1 MASIKNKGPLLYFS
15 KFGGEQPIPPEFIAK
30 MNRAEEIQAVP
41 NDVTPETLSD
51 TIVESRVE
59 TNRTDERVRHT
70 IKKDAGNITLTD
82 ILQDKDGQV
91 VTRTRVLYPV
101 GTTATAATALM
112 QVEVHS
118 LGNGWAIEERSVVAA
133 VFPGSSVVNK
143 QLVTIPEKYVS
154 SAATLST
161 VATIASGTT
170 TTPSTL
176 GTGGTGVVET
186 QSERIDAFK
195 IKTSATTLTATA
207 ATATEYALD
216 KDGQL
221 VTISNTYIDTSA
233 AAPTASATNV
243 IIERQVLGAGKA
255 VQKVGAI
262 STVFPGNVAENH
274 QTGSYPVEFLSNNAK
289 LSTTTLISSGTTVT
303 APSLGTGGT
312 GVVSGTAMR
321 IDAFKIKTESTS
333 LSGGVST
340 SKTEGALDEGL
351 PVTITTSLISDS
363 VGVPSSGSLLTVL
376 QTQQLQG
383 NGYAVKKV
391 GVVSSYPTRYGQNYN
406 PKLNLV
412 VPWTETTIAPGAS
425 GTAKTDINPVDY
437 AKQRNRTYGSVTTAY
452 DAVFF
457 SGVGNTVVD
466 LPNVLTSLSA
476 VYNKANGAGVAS
488 YPSGQ
493 QGGLVVG
500 GGSLTTNPS
509 NTVKASASIQPDLI
523 FAITK
528 YGGIK
533 VPCVHYYFYL
543 TGSVDINAVIA
554 KLATQSITAL
564 QLPVFRTQSYTF
576 TLQGS
581 QAEVQVTA
589 KTAVT
594 TSFDT
599 NSASAVTRS
608 AYAYE
613 WGSDYSENVSTSIK
627 SVTIPDVIHSG
638 FSITASDSETLS
650 VSADGS
656 TMAHGTVVN
665 VAAITNTI
673 SRSKTANA
681 SVSPSSISATNPTT
695 IPTSGKYIV
704 DVSSE
709 IGEYGYMLV
718 HAVVVDFSVYA

>member
-1 MASIKNKGPLLYFS
+1 MALTKNKGPLLYFS

-41 NDVTPETLSD
+41 NDVTPEALSD

-82 ILQDKDGQV
+82 KLQDKDGQV

-118 LGNGWAIEERSVVAA
+118 LGNGWAIEERSVV
-133 VFPGSSVVNK
+133 
-143 QLVTIPEKYVS
+143 
-154 SAATLST
+154 
-161 VATIASGTT
+161 
-170 TTPSTL
+170 
-176 GTGGTGVVET
+176 
-186 QSERIDAFK
+186 
-195 IKTSATTLTATA
+195 
-207 ATATEYALD
+207 
-216 KDGQL
+216 
-221 VTISNTYIDTSA
+221 
-233 AAPTASATNV
+233 
-243 IIERQVLGAGKA
+243 
-255 VQKVGAI
+255 
-262 STVFPGNVAENH
+262 STVFPGSVAEAR
-274 QTGSYPVEFLSNNAK
+274 QTGSYPAEFLSNNAI
-289 LSTTTLISSGTTVT
+289 LSTTALISSGTTAT
-303 APSLGTGGT
+303 APTLGTGGT

-340 SKTEGALDEGL
+340 VKSEGALDEGL

-363 VGVPSSGSLLTVL
+363 TSVPSSGSLLTVL

-412 VPWTETTIAPGAS
+412 VPWTESTIAPGAT

-437 AKQRNRTYGSVTTAY
+437 AKQRNRTYGSVTAAY

-466 LPNVLTSLSA
+466 LPDVLTGLSV
-476 VYNKANGAGVAS
+476 VYNSAFGTGLSDYPASQQSGA
-488 YPSGQ
+488 
-493 QGGLVVG
+493 VVG

-509 NTVKASASIQPDLI
+509 NTVKASASISPDLVYT
-523 FAITK
+523 ITK
-528 YGGIK
+528 YGGLK

-543 TGSVDINAVIA
+543 TGALTIANVITR
-554 KLATQSITAL
+554 LATGGVTAL
-564 QLPVFRTQSYTF
+564 QLPVFKTTGQTF
-576 TLQGS
+576 VLSGS
-581 QAEVQVTA
+581 QVEVSSTA
-589 KTAVT
+589 KTSVT

-599 NSASAVTRS
+599 NSAGAVTRS
-608 AYAYE
+608 AFSTE
-613 WGSDYSENVSTSIK
+613 WGNDYSENVATSVK
-627 SVTIPDVIHSG
+627 SVMLPPTLHG
-638 FSITASDSETLS
+638 LFTLTASA
-650 VSADGS
+650 SATATATATAPFYGH
-656 TMAHGTVVN
+656 AGVVPVTAIPN
-665 VAAITNTI
+665 APAART
-673 SRSKTANA
+673 KTASG
-681 SVSPSSISATNPTT
+681 SVFPTSFAATNPTT